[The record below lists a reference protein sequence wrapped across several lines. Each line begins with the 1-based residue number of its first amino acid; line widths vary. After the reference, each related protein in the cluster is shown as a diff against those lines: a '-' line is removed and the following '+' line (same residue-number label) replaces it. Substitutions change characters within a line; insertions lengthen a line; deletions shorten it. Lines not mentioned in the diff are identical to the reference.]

1 MRSVRGFTVLELTIA
16 VALMG
21 LLATLMMPSL
31 QGYQTNSQVRS
42 LAALLVTEA
51 RHAESDAT
59 TQQQQ
64 ITWWIYGNGGH
75 PQSWVV
81 RQGFNQT
88 IATGTVNPPIDLTG
102 CYRNTFMPNGTVSEA
117 GPCNGNPVLACV
129 DNGQASNP
137 FALEITIADLTEQV
151 SVKQLSGLC
160 PDI

>member
-1 MRSVRGFTVLELTIA
+1 
-16 VALMG
+16 
-21 LLATLMMPSL
+21 MPSL
-31 QGYQTNSQVRS
+31 PARSTIPPMPSEVLAATRKVS
-42 LAALLVTEA
+42 LAAAFRRTCKT
-51 RHAESDAT
+51 S
-59 TQQQQ
+59 
-64 ITWWIYGNGGH
+64 
-75 PQSWVV
+75 
-81 RQGFNQT
+81 FT